1 MPLVTFDSVGLAYGH
16 VPLLDHANLVIES
29 GERIG
34 LIGRNGSGKSSLLKL
49 VHGVFPPDEGGVWRD
64 TGLGIGFVA
73 QEPALDPTQ
82 TVFEATI
89 AGLGERTAA
98 LSAYHE
104 AIRLLESVP
113 DDVSA
118 LDRLQHAQQA
128 LEENDGW
135 RVEQQVQTVLSRLN
149 MPAERRVE
157 TLSGGMRK
165 RVALARALV
174 SDPQLLILDE
184 PTNHLDLDA
193 ILWLEETLINFSG
206 AVLVVTHDRACL
218 DRVVTRI
225 VELDRGRLT
234 SYPGSFAT
242 YETRK
247 AEQLANEAMAN
258 ARFDK
263 LLAQEEVW
271 IRKGIEARRTRN
283 EGRVRR
289 LEQLRLE
296 RAARR
301 ERLGQVTLS
310 VSEGERSGQL
320 VAELELVNK
329 AFGNLQVIRDFSCR
343 IMRGDKI
350 SLIGPNG
357 AGKSTLI
364 KLILGE
370 LVPDAGRVR
379 RGSKLAVAYFDQF
392 RSQLDEAATVAQ
404 TIAPGSDYVE
414 VDGVR
419 KHVMSYLGDFLFP
432 PERARAPVKA
442 LSGGERNRLLL
453 ARLFSQTANLL
464 VLDEPTNDLDIET
477 LELLETLLQEYPGTV
492 LLVSHDR
499 AFLDNVVTD
508 TLSPAGDGRWT
519 RNPGGYSDWK
529 RLSMER
535 AVKQTGTP
543 TPPIV
548 QPQTMPPPAKA
559 ARSLKRSFKESR
571 ELEAMPARIESLERE
586 QATLVERLADP
597 GLYRE
602 VAKLASVR
610 ERMAQIEQE
619 LSACLE
625 RWEELENIG
634 AP

>member
-49 VHGVFPPDEGGVWRD
+49 VHGVFPPDEGVIWRD

-104 AIRLLESVP
+104 AIRLLETVP
-113 DDVSA
+113 DDLSA

-149 MPAERRVE
+149 MPADRRVE

-193 ILWLEETLINFSG
+193 ILWLEETLISFSG
-206 AVLVVTHDRACL
+206 AVLLVTHDRAFL

-242 YETRK
+242 YEIRK
-247 AEQLANEAMAN
+247 AEQLANEGIAN

-310 VSEGERSGQL
+310 VNEGERSGQL
-320 VAELELVNK
+320 VAELEQVNK
-329 AFGNLQVIRDFSCR
+329 AFGNLQVIREFSCR
-343 IMRGDKI
+343 ILRGDKI
-350 SLIGPNG
+350 GLIGPNG

-370 LVPDAGRVR
+370 LAPDAGRVR
-379 RGSKLAVAYFDQF
+379 RGSKLVVAYFDQF
-392 RSQLDEAATVAQ
+392 RSQLDEGATVAQ

-432 PERARAPVKA
+432 PERARSPVRA

-535 AVKQTGTP
+535 AVKQPGAP
-543 TPPIV
+543 TLLNV
-548 QPQTMPPPAKA
+548 RPQTMPPAKA
-559 ARSLKRSFKESR
+559 ARSRKRSFKESR
-571 ELEAMPARIESLERE
+571 ELETMPARIESLERE
-586 QATLVERLADP
+586 QANLDERLADP

-602 VAKLASVR
+602 AANLASVQ

-619 LSACLE
+619 LSACLA

-634 AP
+634 GS